1 MGPTNRC
8 INTAVKSFGFAP
20 IVLNA
25 VNDTLVFVAIS
36 LRIVSYTTIG
46 DSWKVRVRSFF
57 VADGLPR
64 LSKALL
70 QSGQLYY
77 L

>member
-8 INTAVKSFGFAP
+8 INTAVHPFGFTP

-25 VNDTLVFVAIS
+25 VNDTFVFIGIS
-36 LRIVSYTTIG
+36 YQILSYTIVG
-46 DSWKVRVRSFF
+46 DNLSARARSFF

-70 QSGQLYY
+70 QGGQLYY
-77 L
+77 S

>member
-8 INTAVKSFGFAP
+8 INTAVHPFGFTP

-25 VNDTLVFVAIS
+25 VNDTFILIAIS
-36 LRIVSYTTIG
+36 YQILSYTIVG
-46 DSWKVRVRSFF
+46 DNLSARARSFF

-70 QSGQLYY
+70 QGGQLYY
-77 L
+77 S